1 MLELPSQEAL
11 LALACVP
18 AGEFVLSSSFEGR
31 RAGVLVRWVQVC
43 AGEPPLVSV
52 ALKRGH
58 WIDPLIRD
66 ARHFAVTRTVP
77 GDRLI
82 HKKFGEGRRDGDPFD
97 CLPVETLRSGA
108 PIIKRGISAL
118 DCEVVRHLELD
129 ADCSLYI
136 GRVIAGRVYDAAAL
150 NRPQDASEQ
159 HGAA

>member
-1 MLELPSQEAL
+1 MLELPSQDAV
-11 LALACVP
+11 LALATVP
-18 AGEFVLSSSFEGR
+18 AGDFVLSASHEGR
-31 RAGVLVRWVQVC
+31 RAGVLVRWVQLC
-43 AGEPPLVSV
+43 AGEPPLLSV

-82 HKKFGEGRRDGDPFD
+82 HKKFGEAKRDGDPFD
-97 CLPVETLRSGA
+97 CLPIEFLRSGA
-108 PIIKRGISAL
+108 PVIKRGISAM

-136 GRVIAGRVYDAAAL
+136 GRVIATRLYERVSM
-150 NRPQDASEQ
+150 PQNASEQ